1 MKWPWTPLQNLWQ
14 ARRWPTH
21 CAICNTWG
29 PDVLCESCVG
39 AFAQPRLRCKHCA
52 LPIQAGQRICADCQG
67 QPAALDFCIASVSYD
82 WPWPK
87 VMVDFKFSAQP
98 AWAQSLALL
107 MRHTPGA
114 ELLLESCDA
123 VVPIPVS
130 AERLAERGFNQSV
143 LLARHLAN
151 AKMQTQWLHRLRH
164 TEAQSHLPRS
174 ERLHNLDQ
182 AFALDP
188 TARASIQG
196 QSIVLIDDVM
206 TTGTTLRQAARLLR
220 QAGARSVGALVFA
233 RA

>member
-1 MKWPWTPLQNLWQ
+1 L
-14 ARRWPTH
+14 H
-21 CAICNTWG
+21 CQRQLRLA
-29 PDVLCESCVG
+29 L
-39 AFAQPRLRCKHCA
+39 AQS
-52 LPIQAGQRICADCQG
+52 D
-67 QPAALDFCIASVSYD
+67 
-82 WPWPK
+82 
-87 VMVDFKFSAQP
+87 VDFKFSAQP
-98 AWAQSLALL
+98 AWATSLALL

-182 AFALDP
+182 AFALEP